1 MRDLLDHLGSIW
13 YHSEPLEV
21 SYSTNQFLGWDFF
34 AVSYSKLALAYVI
47 QIRLNFLIRKVVAKQ
62 TYQNSSMFKLR
73 KLSPRVWYELNSWR
87 ICGTLENPFIKT
99 AKMFRHCLML
109 PNESIFGWIYTYT
122 NQLLSDNLPKNC
134 QTSCLVNIFW
144 K

>member
-1 MRDLLDHLGSIW
+1 MNDPLNRLGTLTDTSDV
-13 YHSEPLEV
+13 P
-21 SYSTNQFLGWDFF
+21 YSPNHFLGWDFF
-34 AVSYSKLALAYVI
+34 DVSYSKLALAYVI

-109 PNESIFGWIYTYT
+109 PNESIFGL
-122 NQLLSDNLPKNC
+122 NQYESIIIWQSLPKNC

>member
-21 SYSTNQFLGWDFF
+21 SYSTKQFLGWDFF
-34 AVSYSKLALAYVI
+34 DVSYSKLALAYVI

-109 PNESIFGWIYTYT
+109 PIESIFGS
-122 NQLLSDNLPKNC
+122 NQYESIIIWQSTQELSNKLLGEHILK
-134 QTSCLVNIFW
+134 VR
-144 K
+144 

>member
-1 MRDLLDHLGSIW
+1 MTDLLDHLGSIW

-34 AVSYSKLALAYVI
+34 DVSYSKLALAYVI

-73 KLSPRVWYELNSWR
+73 KLSPRVWCELNSWR

-109 PNESIFGWIYTYT
+109 LNESIFGLIYINM
-122 NQLLSDNLPKNC
+122 NQLLSTQELSNKLLGGKNI
-134 QTSCLVNIFW
+134 LKVR
-144 K
+144 